1 MKTLIAD
8 QLPKKSDK
16 VVFCPLT
23 VTQRNAYEQF
33 LDSEMVNYIKCSGD
47 PCDCGK
53 PKSRGTC
60 CYELSDGRKW
70 KDTVFPYVYCVQL
83 VGRSR
88 TDN

>member
-1 MKTLIAD
+1 MFLRRMKTLIAD

-23 VTQRNAYEQF
+23 ETQRSAYEEF
-33 LDSEMVNYIKCSGD
+33 LGSEMVDYIKSSGD

-60 CYELSDGRKW
+60 CYEKVTDGRKW
-70 KDTVFPYVYCVQL
+70 KDTVFP
-83 VGRSR
+83 
-88 TDN
+88 